1 MNVSSGSSGVRGIV
15 NDGMDVELALQIGK
29 IAGERYSGPV
39 AVAHDTRISGE
50 TFKSAVSAG
59 LMAVGCEV
67 VDLGSLPTPVFQ
79 YYVRTH
85 DDIVG
90 GVMVTAS
97 HNPPEFNG
105 VKLISANG
113 LEDPFLMD
121 DSVDAI
127 RETDARQVPWERI
140 GEMRQ
145 VDGCIEEY
153 IDAVLSH
160 VDTDA
165 ISEAGLKIC
174 VDCANGSAFLVVPE
188 ILHRLNVRMVTMNGS
203 SLGEL
208 TGHDSE
214 LTSKNLENLGYMVVH
229 SECDLGVAFDVDADR
244 CLFVSSNGEM
254 VPGDKSLALLAR
266 STLSKRKGKVVTT
279 VASSSAV
286 EDEVD
291 ANGGILKY
299 VAVGAPNIVKKV
311 MEYDAILGGEVNGG
325 VVFPEHQLCRDAPMA
340 LVRMLEI
347 VAKGGPLSE
356 QVSTIKTYYSRN
368 ISVPCADS
376 CKDDVET
383 HFKEVAHGMQTDT
396 TDGVKMFFDDG
407 WVLLRA
413 SATDSL
419 FRIYSQSTDPA
430 IADRRLAEY
439 TEAVNGYLSS

>member
-50 TFKSAVSAG
+50 TFKSAVAAG

-67 VDLGSLPTPVFQ
+67 VDLDSLPTPVFQ

-121 DSVDAI
+121 DSVNTI
-127 RETDARQVPWERI
+127 INTDARQVPWERI

-145 VDGCIEEY
+145 VDGCIESY

-160 VDTDA
+160 VDAQA

-311 MEYDAILGGEVNGG
+311 MEYEAILGGEVNGG

-347 VAKGGPLSE
+347 VAKDGPLSE
-356 QVSTIKTYYSRN
+356 QVSTIKTYCFRNTSTPCPDSR
-368 ISVPCADS
+368 
-376 CKDDVET
+376 KEDVEM
-383 HFKEVAHGMQTDT
+383 HFRDAAHGMQTDT
-396 TDGVKMFFDDG
+396 TDGVKMYFDDG

-430 IADRRLAEY
+430 VADRRLAEY
-439 TEAVNGYLSS
+439 VEAVNQYLSS

>member
-1 MNVSSGSSGVRGIV
+1 MNTII
-15 NDGMDVELALQIGK
+15 N
-29 IAGERYSGPV
+29 
-39 AVAHDTRISGE
+39 
-50 TFKSAVSAG
+50 
-59 LMAVGCEV
+59 
-67 VDLGSLPTPVFQ
+67 
-79 YYVRTH
+79 
-85 DDIVG
+85 
-90 GVMVTAS
+90 
-97 HNPPEFNG
+97 
-105 VKLISANG
+105 
-113 LEDPFLMD
+113 
-121 DSVDAI
+121 
-127 RETDARQVPWERI
+127 TDARQVPWERI

-145 VDGCIEEY
+145 VDGCIESY

-160 VDTDA
+160 VDAQA

-266 STLSKRKGKVVTT
+266 STLSKRKGKIVTT

-311 MEYDAILGGEVNGG
+311 MEYEAILGGEVNGG

-347 VAKGGPLSE
+347 VAKDGPLSE
-356 QVSTIKTYYSRN
+356 QVSTIKTYCFRNTSIPCPDSR
-368 ISVPCADS
+368 
-376 CKDDVET
+376 KEDVEM
-383 HFKEVAHGMQTDT
+383 HFRDAAHGMQTDT
-396 TDGVKMFFDDG
+396 TDGVKMYFDDG

-430 IADRRLAEY
+430 VADRRLAEY
-439 TEAVNGYLSS
+439 VEAVNQYLSS